1 MKPCTKTDRALRV
14 ARRYADGGDV
24 DQRSALRRAL
34 DTGMDYA
41 GRGLALADLYS
52 GGMLSSAAGL
62 VPGNSIA
69 NAQAARDR
77 ALEGVPREAKALAVE
92 PVTPYAA
99 IFAGPMAR
107 TANRK
112 MLQRAEELA
121 SQNAPRE
128 QIWNETGWFK
138 GVDGKWR
145 FEIDD
150 SEAFVKGGDIT
161 ASESAKRWGPQFVG
175 RLPDKAVMA
184 HDKLMDAYPEMS
196 SVELQGHRGDGG
208 HYISD
213 LLRGDIISIGD
224 EYRGQKKTSVGL
236 HEAQHWVQN
245 QEKFAQGA
253 SADFGHKLDDV
264 AAAARRTYEANI
276 GKLQNT
282 EEDEILRE
290 LGLLKPSPTKPWGQL
305 SKREQLEWYDVGREN
320 LYRRSAGEVEARAVQ
335 KRMGLVPEQRRAR
348 APWLD
353 YDVPEPDQI
362 VRFK

>member
-1 MKPCTKTDRALRV
+1 MDQKVSRAIRT

-24 DQRSALRRAL
+24 DERSTFRRAL

-52 GGMLSSAAGL
+52 GGMLSSVAGL

-77 ALEGVPREAKALAVE
+77 ALEGVPREAKALATE
-92 PVTPYAA
+92 PINPVAA

-121 SQNAPRE
+121 AQNAPRE

-150 SEAFVKGGDIT
+150 SQAITPFPTQERVTNKGSDSGTAFQAALNHPKV
-161 ASESAKRWGPQFVG
+161 F
-175 RLPDKAVMA
+175 
-184 HDKLMDAYPEMS
+184 DAYPDARRMDWVITNSDQRRGGYEPAKGEFPPRIISQGPTTTDRRSALMH
-196 SVELQGHRGDGG
+196 ELQHRIQDMEGFAVGANPESAYGLIEKPRLDELREKTKALRIDPYRIANKRSGG
-208 HYISD
+208 YP
-213 LLRGDIISIGD
+213 LTP
-224 EYRGQKKTSVGL
+224 EEV
-236 HEAQHWVQN
+236 
-245 QEKFAQGA
+245 EKYAEWERLQ
-253 SADFGHKLDDV
+253 D
-264 AAAARRTYEANI
+264 AR
-276 GKLQNT
+276 
-282 EEDEILRE
+282 DEILSNMV
-290 LGLLKPSPTKPWGQL
+290 SPYEAY
-305 SKREQLEWYDVGREN
+305 KRH
-320 LYRRSAGEVEARAVQ
+320 AGETEARLVQ
-335 KRMGLVPEQRRAR
+335 KRMDLTTDQRRAR

-353 YDVPEPDQI
+353 YDVPEQDQF
-362 VRFK
+362 VRFR